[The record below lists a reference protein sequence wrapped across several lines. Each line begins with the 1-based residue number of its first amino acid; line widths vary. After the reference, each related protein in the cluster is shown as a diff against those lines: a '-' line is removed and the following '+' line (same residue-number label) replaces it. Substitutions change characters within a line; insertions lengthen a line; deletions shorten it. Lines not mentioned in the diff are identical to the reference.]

1 MGYFNEFPHTRSYDG
16 DLGYLIKMYKKLV
29 ALYKSNNEYL
39 EEIIE
44 NLEGFAKEQLKEWLT
59 DGTLESI
66 LNTTL
71 MNKKPN
77 IYRSVD
83 DMKNDN
89 ALDDN
94 IICQTLSFYALNDG
108 GGAFYLIK
116 SGLVA
121 DGSTVIALANGKFA
135 QLIYQSTMTAKQFGA
150 HGDGTTDDHLFLSN
164 LFTHAKTCILADSV
178 YANSATIMIS
188 NNENVQTI
196 LGNNSEIRCITN
208 GLQYQLL
215 STKDNLTIQDVFF
228 NQNLKGRLAMHLQN
242 CENILLKRIKISGYT
257 AEYGWYQND
266 NAIYL
271 DNVTNTCIDECYFIN
286 NGNQYDTT
294 GTTLNRCIGTSG
306 GYDFN
311 SNITI
316 KNSFFNS
323 VNLAIVLD
331 SSNIIIDSCYFNDV
345 KDNILYSFGNNITFI
360 NCRCENSTDE
370 GLVIGSENGG
380 FYNIKNNYFYSVP
393 NNHIVI
399 NNMVTTAII
408 DNNVFIEPN
417 THIFNFRSGA
427 SADELI
433 LTNNYFK
440 AANPTANNIR
450 AIILGTINKL
460 FRFSGNYCVFGN
472 VSQFFQLNALPAF
485 NILSDNYFISENG
498 DGTVN
503 LGNVQFVTGIFNNNA
518 FSGCRMNIGEL
529 KNIPQVQT
537 NAGPYQNGNAR
548 LIFGTAQPTVGT
560 FSTGDIVLN
569 LNADARTLG
578 WKCTASGT
586 PGTWSPITNGS

>member
-1 MGYFNEFPHTRSYDG
+1 MNEITTITVSSGTYAIADSVARRKLSYLTFQNVSEMVETTTLSENDLCCCQGYF
-16 DLGYLIKMYKKLV
+16 
-29 ALYKSNNEYL
+29 
-39 EEIIE
+39 
-44 NLEGFAKEQLKEWLT
+44 AK
-59 DGTLESI
+59 
-66 LNTTL
+66 
-71 MNKKPN
+71 
-77 IYRSVD
+77 
-83 DMKNDN
+83 
-89 ALDDN
+89 
-94 IICQTLSFYALNDG
+94 NDG
-108 GGAFYLIK
+108 GNAYYIISSVNINYSIIL
-116 SGLVA
+116 SNGLY
-121 DGSTVIALANGKFA
+121 AN
-135 QLIYQSTMTAKQFGA
+135 IIISDTMNAKQFGA
-150 HGDGTTDDHLFLSN
+150 YGDGIHDDHTALQN
-164 LFTHAKTCILADSV
+164 LFNNAEKCILPKGI
-178 YANSATIMIS
+178 YLNSDTFLIS
-188 NNENVQTI
+188 EDEKCLEI
-196 LGNNSEIRCITN
+196 IGNDAEIRCINN
-208 GLQYQLL
+208 GLEYQFF
-215 STKDNLTIQDVFF
+215 SSKSNLIIKNIFF
-228 NQNLKGRLAMHLQN
+228 NQNLKGRLAIHLQN
-242 CENILLKRIKISGYT
+242 CDNIYLERIKISGYT
-257 AEYGWYQND
+257 AQYGWYQND

-271 DNVTNTCIDECYFIN
+271 DNVTNSILNDCYFIN

-294 GTTLNRCIGTSG
+294 GTTLNRCIGTAG
-306 GYDFN
+306 GYEFN
-311 SNITI
+311 SNIII

-323 VNLAIVLD
+323 VNQAIVLD
-331 SSNIIIDSCYFNDV
+331 SSNVIIDSCYFNDV

-360 NCRCENSTDE
+360 NCRCENSADE

-380 FYNIKNNYFYSVP
+380 FYTIKNNYFYSVP

-529 KNIPQVQT
+529 KNMPQVQT

-569 LNADARTLG
+569 LNADASTLG
-578 WKCTASGT
+578 WKCTASGR
-586 PGTWSPITNGS
+586 PGTWAPITNGS